1 MKELIRLEDISKSF
15 SGVQALSDVNINL
28 YEGEVHV
35 LLGENGAGK
44 STLMKVLT
52 GIYQPDSGSI
62 YYEGKQVHLQNP
74 KQAEQLG
81 IDIIHQEFN
90 LLLHQTVATNI
101 FLGNEPLKGK
111 GRIDYRKRYEESKRV
126 LEDLEV
132 DIDPNA
138 LVLDLGVGERQIVEI
153 AKAVSHNAKV
163 LIMDE
168 PTAALTTNEIE
179 KLFRMVDKLLKRNVG
194 IFYIS
199 HRMEEI
205 YRIGHRVSVLRDGRH
220 ISTSKLEDTTMDK
233 LVQQMV
239 GREIGNYYY
248 RSAPQPGEEVLRLEG
263 IRSGKRVK
271 NGSVSLRRGEIVG
284 IFGLMGAG
292 RTEMVQAAYG
302 VGPLDGG
309 TVTLKGQPLRHHS
322 AKESVA
328 HGLGLVPEDRAYE
341 GATVEMSIRENV
353 VQASL
358 KKLHPTGVINVAKEK
373 KAAKDYI
380 EKLRIATPTTEKKV
394 RFLSGGTQQKVIL
407 AKWLCSECE
416 VLILDEPTR
425 GIDVGAKE
433 EIYHIMD
440 DLTHQGVGIL
450 MVSSDMSEVLGMSD
464 RIYVMR
470 EGEIVKELSREEAD
484 QELVLS
490 YAMGKGEE
498 YIHAKNSAAQ

>member
-101 FLGNEPLKGK
+101 FLGNEPLKGR
-111 GRIDYRKRYEESKRV
+111 GMIDYRKRYEESKRV

-132 DIDPNA
+132 NIDPNA

-248 RSAPQPGEEVLRLEG
+248 RSAPQPGEEVLHLEH
-263 IRSGKRVK
+263 IKSGKRVK
-271 NGSVSLRRGEIVG
+271 DGSVSVRKGEIVG

-302 VGPLDGG
+302 VGPLEGG
-309 TVTLKGQPLRHHS
+309 TVTLMGQPL
-322 AKESVA
+322 
-328 HGLGLVPEDRAYE
+328 
-341 GATVEMSIRENV
+341 
-353 VQASL
+353 
-358 KKLHPTGVINVAKEK
+358 
-373 KAAKDYI
+373 
-380 EKLRIATPTTEKKV
+380 
-394 RFLSGGTQQKVIL
+394 
-407 AKWLCSECE
+407 
-416 VLILDEPTR
+416 
-425 GIDVGAKE
+425 
-433 EIYHIMD
+433 
-440 DLTHQGVGIL
+440 
-450 MVSSDMSEVLGMSD
+450 
-464 RIYVMR
+464 
-470 EGEIVKELSREEAD
+470 
-484 QELVLS
+484 
-490 YAMGKGEE
+490 
-498 YIHAKNSAAQ
+498 

>member
-1 MKELIRLEDISKSF
+1 MEELIRLENINKSF

-52 GIYQPDSGSI
+52 GIYQPDGGKI
-62 YYEGKQVHLQNP
+62 YYEGQQIQLHNP
-74 KQAEQLG
+74 KEAERLG

-90 LLLHQTVATNI
+90 LLLHQSVATNI
-101 FLGNEPLKGK
+101 FLGNEPLRSK
-111 GRIDYRKRYEESKRV
+111 GRIDFRKRYEESKRV

-153 AKAVSHNAKV
+153 AKAVSHNVKV

-205 YRIGHRVSVLRDGRH
+205 YRIGHRVSVLRDGKH

-239 GREIGNYYY
+239 GREISNYYY
-248 RSAPQPGEEVLRLEG
+248 RNAPEPGEEVLRLEH
-263 IRSGKRVK
+263 IKSGKRVK
-271 NGSVSLRRGEIVG
+271 DGSVSLRKGEIVG

-302 VGPLDGG
+302 VGPLDDG
-309 TVTLKGQPLRHHS
+309 TITLKGQPLKNHS
-322 AKESVA
+322 AKESVSR
-328 HGLGLVPEDRAYE
+328 GLGLVPEDRAYE
-341 GATVEMSIRENV
+341 GATVDMSIRENV

-358 KKLHPTGVINVAKEK
+358 KKLHPSGVINATKEK
-373 KAAKDYI
+373 KITKEYI
-380 EKLRIATPTTEKKV
+380 DKLRIATPTSEKKV

-470 EGEIVKELSREEAD
+470 EGKIVKELSREEAD

-498 YIHAKNSAAQ
+498 YINAKNSSTQ

>member
-1 MKELIRLEDISKSF
+1 
-15 SGVQALSDVNINL
+15 
-28 YEGEVHV
+28 
-35 LLGENGAGK
+35 
-44 STLMKVLT
+44 
-52 GIYQPDSGSI
+52 
-62 YYEGKQVHLQNP
+62 
-74 KQAEQLG
+74 
-81 IDIIHQEFN
+81 
-90 LLLHQTVATNI
+90 
-101 FLGNEPLKGK
+101 
-111 GRIDYRKRYEESKRV
+111 
-126 LEDLEV
+126 
-132 DIDPNA
+132 
-138 LVLDLGVGERQIVEI
+138 
-153 AKAVSHNAKV
+153 
-163 LIMDE
+163 MDE